1 MDPRRQDATC
11 ADVDEENQTAAAV
24 TCCAPARAAL
34 QDLTRP
40 IDVGDFGVRR
50 RTRGGGG
57 GGGDEGAA
65 FGAWPFLGPLLF
77 ENQTSDCRDH
87 CANERSAPSSP
98 FPFFLSPE
106 AGYGVAFLTRRYV
119 SVTQNTAFLSYL
131 RLAMF
136 MALVSSAIVMSFHL
150 KNEPSAIELRMA
162 KPLGLVFWALSVA
175 CLALGLANYIR
186 TVNKYGRRAAL
197 VQTGWKTQGI
207 LTAIVFVIVGTCV
220 TLLVINRLVENGR

>member
-11 ADVDEENQTAAAV
+11 ADVDEEDQTAAAV

-40 IDVGDFGVRR
+40 IDVDDFGVRR
-50 RTRGGGG
+50 RARGGGD
-57 GGGDEGAA
+57 DEGAA

-87 CANERSAPSSP
+87 CANER
-98 FPFFLSPE
+98 
-106 AGYGVAFLTRRYV
+106 T
-119 SVTQNTAFLSYL
+119 FLSYL

-162 KPLGLVFWALSVA
+162 KPLGLVFWALSLA

>member
-11 ADVDEENQTAAAV
+11 ADVDEEDQTAAAV

-87 CANERSAPSSP
+87 CANER
-98 FPFFLSPE
+98 
-106 AGYGVAFLTRRYV
+106 T
-119 SVTQNTAFLSYL
+119 FLSYL

>member
-106 AGYGVAFLTRRYV
+106 AGYGVAFLTRR
-119 SVTQNTAFLSYL
+119 
-131 RLAMF
+131 
-136 MALVSSAIVMSFHL
+136 SAIVMSFHL

>member
-1 MDPRRQDATC
+1 MDPRRQGATC
-11 ADVDEENQTAAAV
+11 ADVDEEDQTAV

-34 QDLTRP
+34 QDLARP
-40 IDVGDFGVRR
+40 VDVGDFGVRR
-50 RTRGGGG
+50 RARGGR
-57 GGGDEGAA
+57 GDEGAA

-87 CANERSAPSSP
+87 CANER
-98 FPFFLSPE
+98 
-106 AGYGVAFLTRRYV
+106 T
-119 SVTQNTAFLSYL
+119 FLSYL

-150 KNEPSAIELRMA
+150 KNQPSAIELRMA
-162 KPLGLVFWALSVA
+162 KPLGLVFWFLSLA

-207 LTAIVFVIVGTCV
+207 LTVIVFVIVGTCV

>member
-11 ADVDEENQTAAAV
+11 ADVDEEDQTAAAV

-106 AGYGVAFLTRRYV
+106 AGYGVAFLTRR
-119 SVTQNTAFLSYL
+119 
-131 RLAMF
+131 
-136 MALVSSAIVMSFHL
+136 SAIVMSFHL

>member
-11 ADVDEENQTAAAV
+11 ADVDEEDQTAAAV

-87 CANERSAPSSP
+87 CANER
-98 FPFFLSPE
+98 
-106 AGYGVAFLTRRYV
+106 T
-119 SVTQNTAFLSYL
+119 FLSYL

-175 CLALGLANYIR
+175 CLALGLANYISTCTTKPNNRPARCHATTDDIIPCR
-186 TVNKYGRRAAL
+186 TNFSHL
-197 VQTGWKTQGI
+197 TLTCLFLFFFNTQGP
-207 LTAIVFVIVGTCV
+207 
-220 TLLVINRLVENGR
+220 

>member
-11 ADVDEENQTAAAV
+11 ADVDEEDQTAAAV

-106 AGYGVAFLTRRYV
+106 AGYDVAFLTRR
-119 SVTQNTAFLSYL
+119 
-131 RLAMF
+131 
-136 MALVSSAIVMSFHL
+136 SAIVMSFHL

-162 KPLGLVFWALSVA
+162 KPLGLVFWALSLA

>member
-87 CANERSAPSSP
+87 CANER
-98 FPFFLSPE
+98 
-106 AGYGVAFLTRRYV
+106 T
-119 SVTQNTAFLSYL
+119 FLSYL

>member
-11 ADVDEENQTAAAV
+11 ADVDEEDQTAAAV

-87 CANERSAPSSP
+87 CANER
-98 FPFFLSPE
+98 
-106 AGYGVAFLTRRYV
+106 T
-119 SVTQNTAFLSYL
+119 FLSYL

-162 KPLGLVFWALSVA
+162 KPLGLVFWALSLA

>member
-87 CANERSAPSSP
+87 CANER
-98 FPFFLSPE
+98 
-106 AGYGVAFLTRRYV
+106 T
-119 SVTQNTAFLSYL
+119 FLSYL

-175 CLALGLANYIR
+175 CLALGLANYISTCTTKPNNRPARCHATTDDIIPCR
-186 TVNKYGRRAAL
+186 TNFSHL
-197 VQTGWKTQGI
+197 TLTCLFLFFFNTQGP
-207 LTAIVFVIVGTCV
+207 
-220 TLLVINRLVENGR
+220 